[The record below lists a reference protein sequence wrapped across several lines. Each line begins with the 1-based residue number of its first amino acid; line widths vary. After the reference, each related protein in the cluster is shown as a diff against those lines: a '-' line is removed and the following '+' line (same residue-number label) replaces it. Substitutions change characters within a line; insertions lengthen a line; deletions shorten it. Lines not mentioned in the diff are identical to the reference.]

1 MARQI
6 KSIIAEGNQSAQKHG
21 IAMISPACAICCS
34 C

>member
-21 IAMISPACAICCS
+21 IAMISVLV
-34 C
+34 